1 MLDKVKELI
10 GDVKAFKATS
20 KEEVEAF
27 RIKYLGS
34 KGLLKDLFAEFKN
47 VDAAMRKDFGQ
58 ALNNL
63 KKICRRKSYRVN

>member
-10 GDVKAFKATS
+10 GDVKAFKTAS

-34 KGLLKDLFAEFKN
+34 KGLLKGLFAEFKN
-47 VDAAMRKDFGQ
+47 VPNDQKKEFGQ
-58 ALNNL
+58 AINTL
-63 KKICRRKSYRVN
+63 KKGFRR

>member
-10 GDVKAFKATS
+10 GDVNAFNATT

-47 VDAAMRKDFGQ
+47 VD
-58 ALNNL
+58 
-63 KKICRRKSYRVN
+63 CRIT